1 MPYRRPVSR
10 TRVRSR
16 RSAPASVAGLVAG
29 ALAATVAL
37 TGCGGGGS
45 SGKATFTRNGS
56 SVVETVAKADRK
68 PAPDIAGAALDGDRI
83 TLADYRG
90 KVVAINLWASWCP
103 PCRAETPSLVKVA
116 AETRDDVVFIGLNSD
131 HEKSQGTRFE
141 KELGVRY
148 PSWHDPAGK
157 LALHFPKG
165 SFNPQGIP
173 STLFIDRDGKIAAR
187 ALSPVSEDDLR
198 EALKPLVAEKS

>member
-1 MPYRRPVSR
+1 MPHRRPVSR

-16 RSAPASVAGLVAG
+16 RPALARAAGLMSG

-37 TGCGGGGS
+37 TGCGSGSS

-56 SVVETVAKADRK
+56 STIETVAKADRTA
-68 PAPDIAGAALDGDRI
+68 APDISGAALDGERVR
-83 TLADYRG
+83 LADYRG

-116 AETRDDVVFIGLNSD
+116 AETKGDVAFIGLNSD
-131 HEKSQGTRFE
+131 HEKAQGLKFE

-187 ALSPVSEDDLR
+187 ALSPVGEDDLR
-198 EALKPLVAEKS
+198 EALKPLLAEKS